1 MVAIRICLA
10 LPGSRRSNVTYDPRE
25 VANFVLDVADQIG
38 CKTTN
43 LALNKIV
50 YFLHGI
56 YLARTNKALI
66 EAKIEAWEYGPVFR
80 EIYHSFKGFGDG
92 PILKKASFRDYAS
105 GMVCEYSS
113 KLNADEREML
123 EPLAESY
130 LRIRAGKLVDMS
142 HVEDGPWH
150 AAWYHEGRVNP
161 GMEIT
166 NDAIRVHF
174 AKSVRH

>member
-1 MVAIRICLA
+1 M
-10 LPGSRRSNVTYDPRE
+10 PYDPRE
-25 VANFVLDVADQIG
+25 LANYVLRVADEIG

-43 LALNKIV
+43 LALNKII
-50 YFLHGI
+50 YFLHGV
-56 YLARTNKALI
+56 YLSRTNRPLV

-80 EIYHSFKGFGDG
+80 EVYQNFKKFGDG
-92 PILKKASFRDYAS
+92 PILTNALFRDYS
-105 GMVCEYSS
+105 NGEVREYSS
-113 KLNADEREML
+113 ELDPDDDALLRSF
-123 EPLAESY
+123 AEAY

-166 NDAIRVHF
+166 NEAIRTHF
-174 AKSVRH
+174 SKSVRH